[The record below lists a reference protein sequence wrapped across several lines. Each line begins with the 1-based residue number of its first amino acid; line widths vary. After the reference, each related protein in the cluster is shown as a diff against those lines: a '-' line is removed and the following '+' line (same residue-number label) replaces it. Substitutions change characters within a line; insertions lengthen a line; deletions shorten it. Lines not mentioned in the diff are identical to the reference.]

1 MVSTG
6 LQVEVGLHNCILL
19 SEKQILPLVHGS
31 SVTNCN
37 LRIHFPSPDL
47 CSRDSELEL
56 ELDELELLLDFPALI
71 LFSRLICLSR
81 EFNFSSDSDDSLVD
95 DDEESWFRLSPEI
108 DG

>member
-6 LQVEVGLHNCILL
+6 LQVEVCLHNCILL
-19 SEKQILPLVHGS
+19 SEKQIRPLVHGS

-47 CSRDSELEL
+47 CCSRDSEL
-56 ELDELELLLDFPALI
+56 ELDELELELDFPALI

-95 DDEESWFRLSPEI
+95 DDEDCDLLPSPEI